1 MVDAF
6 AMQAAQLTQST
17 SDWSQLRAAAA
28 GGQLRMEPGVA
39 EKAAQR
45 CEAMVATL
53 DDHYAGARVLKVGG
67 AAGDCEIGCQ
77 LGQTFDAKALGG
89 SNSLMSALAQH
100 QQILTEMAETYR
112 AAGAAFTVQERL
124 NTDSLGTGG

>member
-6 AMQAAQLTQST
+6 AMQAAGLRQST

-28 GGQLRMEPGVA
+28 GGQLRMESGVA

-53 DDHYAGARVLKVGG
+53 DDHWNRARVLKVGG
-67 AAGDCEIGCQ
+67 AAGDCEIGRQ
-77 LGQTFDAKALGG
+77 LGHTFDAKAFGG
-89 SNSLMSALAQH
+89 TNSLMSALAQH
-100 QQILTEMAETYR
+100 QRILTEMAATYR
-112 AAGAAFTVQERL
+112 AAGVAFAVQEQS
-124 NTDSLGTGG
+124 NTDSLGPAG

>member
-1 MVDAF
+1 MDAF
-6 AMQAAQLTQST
+6 AVQAAQLTQST

-53 DDHYAGARVLKVGG
+53 DDHWFGGRLMRVGG
-67 AAGDCEIGCQ
+67 AAGECEIGRQ
-77 LGQTFDAKALGG
+77 LGQTFDAKATGG
-89 SNSLMSALAQH
+89 SNSMMSAIAQH
-100 QQILTEMAETYR
+100 QQILAEMAATYR
-112 AAGAAFTVQERL
+112 AAGAAFTVREQS
-124 NTDSLGTGG
+124 NTTSLGNVG

>member
-1 MVDAF
+1 MDAF
-6 AMQAAQLTQST
+6 AVQAAQLTQST

-53 DDHYAGARVLKVGG
+53 DEHRRGGQLLKVGG
-67 AAGDCEIGCQ
+67 ATGDCEIGCQ
-77 LGQTFDAKALGG
+77 LGQTFDAKAVGG
-89 SNSLMSALAQH
+89 SNSMISAIAQH
-100 QQILTEMAETYR
+100 QRILTEMAATYR
-112 AAGAAFTVQERL
+112 AAGVAFTVREQS
-124 NTDSLGTGG
+124 NTTSWGTVG

>member
-6 AMQAAQLTQST
+6 AMQAAQLREST

-53 DDHYAGARVLKVGG
+53 DEHRRGGQLLKVGG
-67 AAGDCEIGCQ
+67 ATGDCEVGRQ
-77 LGQTFDAKALGG
+77 LGSTFDTKATGT

-100 QQILTEMAETYR
+100 QQILTEMAATYR
-112 AAGAAFTVQERL
+112 AAGVAFTVQEQS
-124 NTDSLGTGG
+124 NTDSLGTVG

>member
-6 AMQAAQLTQST
+6 AVQAVQLTQSS

-53 DDHYAGARVLKVGG
+53 DRHYVGTYVVSAVGAT
-67 AAGDCEIGCQ
+67 GDCEIGRQ
-77 LGQTFDAKALGG
+77 LGHTFDAKATGG
-89 SNSLMSALAQH
+89 SNSMMSALAQH
-100 QQILTEMAETYR
+100 QQILTDMAATYR
-112 AAGAAFTVQERL
+112 AAGVAFTVQEQS
-124 NTDSLGTGG
+124 NTDSLGPAG